1 MIEFKFTTKTRINLL
16 YIDYMF
22 HTNVIN
28 FNTKIRQ
35 LKSE

>member
-1 MIEFKFTTKTRINLL
+1 MIGFKFTTKIRINLL

-22 HTNVIN
+22 HTNNVN